1 MKVIITYDGGFL
13 IFKLNIAMSNIFEN
27 HVVIAFTVT
36 LLAGLATVIGGALV
50 LFFKQPN
57 ARLLSFGLAFSAGA
71 MVYISLTEILNKSID
86 SFSQVFNEQHAF
98 AYGTFSFLLGVIVVL
113 LLDRFVP
120 NPHERLEKNVEQ
132 GLNQQQ
138 LLRTSLMTLFAIT
151 AHNLPEGLA
160 TFFAT
165 LSSPTLGA
173 PLAVAIA
180 IHNIP
185 EGVAIALPVYMATQS
200 KKLAILA
207 SLVSGLAEPFGAVLG
222 YFLLQPYLSANLFG
236 IVFGLIGGVMVYL
249 ALDEL
254 LPTAKRYA
262 KGHET
267 VYGLVSGMAI
277 LASSLVMFKFSV

>member
-1 MKVIITYDGGFL
+1 MKVIIIYDDGFL
-13 IFKLNIAMSNIFEN
+13 AFKLYTMSESVLSNNI
-27 HVVIAFTVT
+27 VLAFTVT
-36 LLAGLATVIGGALV
+36 FLAGLATVIGGALV
-50 LFFKQPN
+50 LFFKKPN
-57 ARLLSFGLAFSAGA
+57 PRILSFGLAFSAGA
-71 MVYISLTEILNKSID
+71 MIYISLTEILNKSIA
-86 SFSQVFNEQHAF
+86 SFSEIYAEQNAF
-98 AYGTFSFLLGVIVVL
+98 AYGTFAFLFGVVIVL
-113 LLDRFVP
+113 LLDRFIP
-120 NPHERLEKNVEQ
+120 NPHERIEQ
-132 GLNQQQ
+132 KVGQELNQQQ
-138 LLRTSLMTLFAIT
+138 LMRTGLLTLFAIT

-185 EGVAIALPVYMATQS
+185 EGVAIALPVYMATGS

-207 SLVSGLAEPFGAVLG
+207 SLISGLAEPFGAALG
-222 YFLLQPYLSANLFG
+222 YFILQPYMGANVYG

-262 KGHET
+262 QGHET

-277 LASSLVMFKFSV
+277 LASSLVMFKFIS